1 MISHG
6 HLTVFGT
13 GTYMSSG
20 DEYSVG
26 LCETP
31 SLQRMKI
38 MDVGTFFAVYTLQ
51 YKWLVSAK
59 SSVTDH

>member
-6 HLTVFGT
+6 HLTAFGA

-51 YKWLVSAK
+51 YEWLVSVA
-59 SSVTDH
+59 SSIIDY